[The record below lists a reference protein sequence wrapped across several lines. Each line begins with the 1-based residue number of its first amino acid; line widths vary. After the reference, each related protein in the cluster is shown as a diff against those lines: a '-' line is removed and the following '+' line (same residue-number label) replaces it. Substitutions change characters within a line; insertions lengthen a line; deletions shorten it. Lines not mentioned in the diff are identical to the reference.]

1 MTPSLKKLTF
11 TQRCWKVFNKSL
23 LNYHLY
29 DNIQAP
35 FFSPYA
41 KESIENLLYKKNWID
56 TVQWHMEDLIRIPD
70 IKAEEGILLKRS
82 IDNSN
87 QKRTDLVEK
96 IDDWFVDQYKDVL
109 LDKDAKINTES
120 PAWALDRLS
129 ILALKIYHMHE
140 QSSRMEASFTHRKKC
155 REKLQI
161 LKEQQQDLCTAIEEL
176 LEDLQTGKKKMKTYR
191 QMKMYNDENLNP
203 VLYKKNK

>member
-1 MTPSLKKLTF
+1 MEKPTF
-11 TQRCWKVFNKSL
+11 TQRCWNIFNESL
-23 LNYHLY
+23 LNYHLH
-29 DNIQAP
+29 DSIQAP
-35 FFSPYA
+35 FFSTYT
-41 KESIENLLYKKNWID
+41 KGSIENLLYKKNWID
-56 TVQWHMEDLIRIPD
+56 TVQWHMEDLIRMPG
-70 IKAEEGILLKRS
+70 IKAEEGLSLKRS
-82 IDNSN
+82 IDDSN

-96 IDDWFVDQYKDVL
+96 IDDWFVVRYRNVL

-140 QSSRMEASFTHRKKC
+140 QISRTEVSFTHRKKC

-161 LKEQQQDLCTAIEEL
+161 LKEQQEDLCTSIEEF
-176 LEDLQTGKKKMKTYR
+176 LEDLQNGKKKMKIYR

-203 VLYKKNK
+203 VLYKKE

>member
-1 MTPSLKKLTF
+1 
-11 TQRCWKVFNKSL
+11 
-23 LNYHLY
+23 
-29 DNIQAP
+29 
-35 FFSPYA
+35 
-41 KESIENLLYKKNWID
+41 
-56 TVQWHMEDLIRIPD
+56 MEDLIRMPG
-70 IKAEEGILLKRS
+70 IKAEEGLSLKRS
-82 IDNSN
+82 IDDSN

-96 IDDWFVDQYKDVL
+96 IDDWFVVRYRNVL

-140 QSSRMEASFTHRKKC
+140 QISRTEVSFTHRKKC

-161 LKEQQQDLCTAIEEL
+161 LKEQQEDLCTSIEEF
-176 LEDLQTGKKKMKTYR
+176 LEDLQNGKKKMKIYR

-203 VLYKKNK
+203 VLYKKE